1 MDKRVQIAPLLRP
14 IDAAPVDA
22 PFATVF
28 NGMNVTSKARASV
41 PQLQWEDFTPG
52 RVFEHGPRR
61 LPRDEMIAF
70 AAEFDPQPMHL
81 DEEAARATMLGGLA
95 ASGWYA
101 CCILMRMC
109 VDAFVGN
116 SSSMGAPGVDEV
128 RWLLPIRPDDE
139 LSLRATVLETR
150 ASKSRPEMG
159 FVRFQFELF
168 NAKDECVM
176 MLITSLM
183 LGRREQAAP

>member
-1 MDKRVQIAPLLRP
+1 
-14 IDAAPVDA
+14 
-22 PFATVF
+22 
-28 NGMNVTSKARASV
+28 V

-52 RVFEHGPRR
+52 RVFEHGPRL
-61 LPRDEMIAF
+61 LPREEMIAF

-81 DEEAARATMLGGLA
+81 DEAAARATMLGGLA

-116 SSSMGAPGVDEV
+116 SSSMGAPGVEEV
-128 RWLLPIRPDDE
+128 RWLVPIRPDDE

-150 ASKSRPEMG
+150 PSNSRPDMG
-159 FVRFQFELF
+159 LVRFRFELF
-168 NAKDECVM
+168 NAKDQRVM
-176 MLITSLM
+176 TLITSLM
-183 LGRREQAAP
+183 LGRREQAAATAPS